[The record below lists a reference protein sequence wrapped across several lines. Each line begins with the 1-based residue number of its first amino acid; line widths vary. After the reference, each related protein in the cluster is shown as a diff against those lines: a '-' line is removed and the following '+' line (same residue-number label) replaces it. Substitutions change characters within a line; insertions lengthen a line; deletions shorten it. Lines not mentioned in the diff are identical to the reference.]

1 MRALNTPGAAK
12 QLVAAAVDPDANSCA
27 VQGCLS
33 VLVRLIEWH
42 AQNLQADADEEL
54 QAPTDSIDFD
64 DNDEVPTPKA
74 AGNGAR
80 FGSAPSA
87 RLVLAP
93 TPSVSALPLLIAE
106 ILRQMPRLMSGLLQ
120 TSPTAQTRTFS
131 NRDVRVPFGLV
142 RLQAVEL
149 LTHMVYVR
157 HPEVAACMRR
167 HRVLLRCL
175 ELALE
180 YEMNN
185 VLHGVVASAVAAMC
199 EEFDLATTTEDYK
212 GLFEGCGGAGAAD
225 GAAAAATEEQKAQAA
240 ALNDVSIGGRNDR
253 NLVDVILDAYEL
265 SDTLKEKRG
274 YQSCYLG
281 HVHIMANVIHESS
294 IKAAQITQ
302 AHPDFFDNLKN
313 KRSKKQQKED
323 GGAAAE
329 AAAAGSGDG
338 DRADGDDGDA
348 GAAEAPEAPRSLIP
362 PPPSGPAPRSASI
375 TSLASSVP
383 PAQYTEAALEVAYII
398 VTACATN
405 PRWRN
410 FVDDRLPVINSRREC
425 WACRLFVCVLLHPS
439 LTCGSFFSVPPVL
452 ALVLS
457 SSSTTQQSG
466 KHRWVAKMRSGHRP
480 WHRPG

>member
-1 MRALNTPGAAK
+1 MRALNTPGAAR
-12 QLVAAAVDPDANSCA
+12 QLVAAAVDPEANSFA

-42 AQNLQADADEEL
+42 AQNLQADADEEQ
-54 QAPTDSIDFD
+54 QAPTDSIDFE

-74 AGNGAR
+74 AGSGVR

-87 RLVLAP
+87 RLVLLA
-93 TPSVSALPLLIAE
+93 TPSVSPLPLLIAE

-120 TSPTAQTRTFS
+120 TSPTVQARTFS
-131 NRDVRVPFGLV
+131 NGDVRVPFGLV

-212 GLFEGCGGAGAAD
+212 GLFEGCSSAEAAV
-225 GAAAAATEEQKAQAA
+225 AATEEQKTQAA
-240 ALNDVSIGGRNDR
+240 ALNDVSVGGRNDR
-253 NLVDVILDAYEL
+253 NLVNVILDAYEL

-281 HVHIMANVIHESS
+281 HVHIMANVIHQSS
-294 IKAAQITQ
+294 IKAAQIME
-302 AHPDFFDNLKN
+302 AHPDFFDDLKN
-313 KRSKKQQKED
+313 RRNKEQQQEEE
-323 GGAAAE
+323 GGSGAATGAAAE
-329 AAAAGSGDG
+329 SGGGDG
-338 DRADGDDGDA
+338 GT
-348 GAAEAPEAPRSLIP
+348 AEAPEETRSLIP

-375 TSLASSVP
+375 TSLANSAP
-383 PAQYTEAALEVAYII
+383 PAQYTQAALEVAYII

-405 PRWRN
+405 ARWRK
-410 FVDDRLPVINSRREC
+410 FVDDRLPVINQRREC
-425 WACRLFVCVLLHPS
+425 SGFRMVFLVLFRHPFS
-439 LTCGSFFSVPPVL
+439 PGSFSLFPLPTTHTHGMQHYLHRAGSTVGRRRRGAGVVL
-452 ALVLS
+452 GLS
-457 SSSTTQQSG
+457 PDDRRAARGS
-466 KHRWVAKMRSGHRP
+466 P
-480 WHRPG
+480 